1 MLTEQFLTLST
12 AIAIGYLAG
21 SIPFAW
27 LAARSVSVNILLVGS
42 GNPGTANVFQAVDK
56 RLGVLVFLADVAK
69 GAVPVLIAL
78 AIGVPKELAFLAGAA
93 AIVGHWRPVLPGLGG
108 GGGLAA
114 ATGAV
119 VAVAPLPGIVALSL
133 GFPALALFKS
143 SGHAAA
149 IGMSALVISGYAV
162 FMEWETTTG
171 ALVLAVLIGVRHNPV
186 EMIGRRLGRSS
197 AT

>member
-1 MLTEQFLTLST
+1 MLTAQFATLST

-27 LAARSVSVNILLVGS
+27 LAARSVGVNILLVGS
-42 GNPGTANVFQAVDK
+42 GNPGTANVYCAVDR
-56 RLGVLVFLADVAK
+56 RLGILVFLADVSK
-69 GAVPVLIAL
+69 GAVPVVIAL

-93 AIVGHWRPVLPGLGG
+93 AIAGHWRPILPRLSG

-114 ATGAV
+114 ATGAA
-119 VAVAPLPGIVALSL
+119 VAVAPLPGLVALAF
-133 GFPALALFKS
+133 GFPALAIFKS

-162 FMEWETTTG
+162 FLEWETTTG
-171 ALVLAVLIGVRHNPV
+171 ALVLAGLIVARHSPV
-186 EMIGRRLGRSS
+186 EMITRRLGRSS
-197 AT
+197 VT